1 MSTTTLSEAPILI
14 IGATSGIAQAVA
26 HRLAT
31 QGTSLVLAARNESE
45 LQAIANDL
53 KIRYEIKV
61 KTVIFEALDFDTH
74 QQVIETC
81 WSEAESDIQG
91 VVVCHGSLPDQQA
104 AQADWSVAQQA
115 LDINFTSVVSVLEKL
130 AAKFITQGQG
140 GYLTVLSSVAG
151 DRGRQSNYIY
161 GAAKGGLS
169 IYLQGLRNRLYHDN
183 IQVLTVKPG
192 FVYTAMTAEVLN
204 ENSPLVASPDQVA
217 RDICRAIAKRKNV
230 IYTRWFWR
238 YIMCIIKKI
247 PEWKFKRMKM

>member
-1 MSTTTLSEAPILI
+1 MSTTTLSEAPVLI

-26 HRLAT
+26 HRLAS
-31 QGTSLVLAARNESE
+31 QGTPLVLAARNESE

-53 KIRYEIKV
+53 KIRYEIKI
-61 KTVIFEALDFDTH
+61 KTVIFEALDFEIH

-81 WSEAESDIQG
+81 WSESDMQG

-130 AAKFITQGQG
+130 AAKFIAQGQG
-140 GYLTVLSSVAG
+140 GYLAVLSSVAG

-169 IYLQGLRNRLYHDN
+169 IYLQGLRNRLYHDD
-183 IQVLTVKPG
+183 IHVLTVKPG
-192 FVYTAMTAEVLN
+192 FVYTAMTSEVLN
-204 ENSPLVASPDQVA
+204 EKSPLVASADQVA

-238 YIMCIIKKI
+238 CIMCTIMKI

>member
-1 MSTTTLSEAPILI
+1 MSTTTLSEAPVLI

-26 HRLAT
+26 HRLAS
-31 QGTSLVLAARNESE
+31 QGTPLVLAARNESE

-53 KIRYEIKV
+53 KIRYEIKI
-61 KTVIFEALDFDTH
+61 KTVIFEALDFETH

-81 WSEAESDIQG
+81 WSESDLQG

-130 AAKFITQGQG
+130 AANFIVQGHG
-140 GYLTVLSSVAG
+140 GYLTVVSSVAG

-169 IYLQGLRNRLYHDN
+169 VYLQGLRNRLYHDD
-183 IQVLTVKPG
+183 IHVLTVKPG
-192 FVYTAMTAEVLN
+192 FLMVN
-204 ENSPLVASPDQVA
+204 
-217 RDICRAIAKRKNV
+217 KRS
-230 IYTRWFWR
+230 
-238 YIMCIIKKI
+238 
-247 PEWKFKRMKM
+247 

>member
-1 MSTTTLSEAPILI
+1 MSTTTLSEAPVLI

-31 QGTSLVLAARNESE
+31 QGTPLVLAARNESE

-53 KIRYEIKV
+53 KIRCEIEI
-61 KTVIFEALDFDTH
+61 KTVIFEALDFETH

-81 WSEAESDIQG
+81 WSESDIQG

-130 AAKFITQGQG
+130 AAKFIAQGQG
-140 GYLTVLSSVAG
+140 GYLAVLSSVAG

-169 IYLQGLRNRLYHDN
+169 VYLQGLRNRLYHDG
-183 IQVLTVKPG
+183 IHVLTVKPG

-204 ENSPLVASPDQVA
+204 EKSPLVASPDQVA

-238 YIMCIIKKI
+238 CIMCIIMKI
-247 PEWKFKRMKM
+247 PEWKFKRMQM